1 MVRISWYACHTLKM
15 GIIKGYYFS
24 DKHFEDS
31 YNQAINQ
38 KKKKQFDKTYKG
50 ALNQKHLMSLQKA
63 LHLIHQS
70 FS

>member
-31 YNQAINQ
+31 YNQAMYLI
-38 KKKKQFDKTYKG
+38 
-50 ALNQKHLMSLQKA
+50 KHIKE
-63 LHLIHQS
+63 HLIKS
-70 FS
+70 T